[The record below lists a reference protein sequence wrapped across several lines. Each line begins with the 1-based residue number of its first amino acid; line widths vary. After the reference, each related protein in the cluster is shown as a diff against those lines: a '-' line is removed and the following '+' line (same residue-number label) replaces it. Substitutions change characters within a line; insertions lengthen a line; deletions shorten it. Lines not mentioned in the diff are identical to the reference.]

1 MSEMT
6 GIVNPWPCSTRY
18 RSTAIA
24 GAAISCRLFGRL
36 GCHLRQGRQG
46 RATSRYTRA
55 GADMES
61 GRHDRA
67 ALRSGSRE
75 KGVAGALGLTL
86 PVGVSSSRLK
96 LSAGGRYAPLRGAP
110 GATATGALAG
120 LYPSWWRTRL
130 ATRACSSWGCGNYSC
145 KLASEQQPKVTM
157 ACQIW
162 QHGRQRGVHT
172 KQPPVH
178 RRGRWAKTGAV

>member
-1 MSEMT
+1 M
-6 GIVNPWPCSTRY
+6 R
-18 RSTAIA
+18 
-24 GAAISCRLFGRL
+24 
-36 GCHLRQGRQG
+36 
-46 RATSRYTRA
+46 
-55 GADMES
+55 
-61 GRHDRA
+61 
-67 ALRSGSRE
+67 
-75 KGVAGALGLTL
+75 KGLQGALGLTL

-110 GATATGALAG
+110 GATAMGALAG

-145 KLASEQQPKVTM
+145 KLASELQPKVTM

-172 KQPPVH
+172 RQPLDSLPF
-178 RRGRWAKTGAV
+178 TGAGGRLKPVQYDAARACAMRFRPATRGCTRNVLDELLIELLNLA

>member
-1 MSEMT
+1 MGVWGVT
-6 GIVNPWPCSTRY
+6 CDRG
-18 RSTAIA
+18 
-24 GAAISCRLFGRL
+24 GKG
-36 GCHLRQGRQG
+36 GQ
-46 RATSRYTRA
+46 RAVTRA
-55 GADMES
+55 LGLTWNPGATT
-61 GRHDRA
+61 A

-172 KQPPVH
+172 RQPPVH
-178 RRGRWAKTGAV
+178 RRGRALQAKLIQHDAVSRPCSSKQPAILDLRTACSTAL